1 MADVLIIEPDN
12 LLAKTYQAA
21 LKNAGHTS
29 RRVKT
34 AQAAIVKLDQNRAD
48 VVVLELQLVKHNGI
62 EFLYEMRSYTDW
74 QDLPVIIHSFTTPE
88 IMKNRVLSQHIGV
101 AKYLYKPSTSL
112 SDLLEAIA
120 EVAQVATPTAGH

>member
-1 MADVLIIEPDN
+1 MADVLIVEPDN

-21 LKNAGHTS
+21 LKKAGHTS

-34 AQAAIVKLDQNRAD
+34 AQAAIAMLDKNITD

-74 QDLPVIIHSFTTPE
+74 QNLSVIIHSFTPPE
-88 IMKNRVLSQHIGV
+88 IMNNQVLSQHIGV

-112 SDLLEAIA
+112 QDLLQSID
-120 EVAQVATPTAGH
+120 EVCQTTAPVGH